1 MASSS
6 SPTPFKRFNEEDPTL
21 LRLELRLNEGY
32 EMIERRR
39 EAGLDVSK
47 LEDFWIELLHEYEDR
62 CNDHHPIAA

>member
-1 MASSS
+1 MARST
-6 SPTPFKRFNEEDPTL
+6 SPTPFKRLHEDDMTL
-21 LRLELRLNEGY
+21 RRLELRLNEGY

-62 CNDHHPIAA
+62 CNDHRPLAA